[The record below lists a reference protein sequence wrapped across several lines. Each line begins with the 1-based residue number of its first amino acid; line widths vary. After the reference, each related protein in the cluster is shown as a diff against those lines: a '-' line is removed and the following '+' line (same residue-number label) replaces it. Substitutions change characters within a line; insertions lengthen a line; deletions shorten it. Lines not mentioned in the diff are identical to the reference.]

1 MIGRKIISKESLD
14 STSNYIAKMIESDD
28 IVDGT
33 VIMADYQTN
42 GRGQRGAEW
51 VSEPYKN
58 LIFSCYVKHD
68 NLSVND
74 QVAINQFVSLALVDV
89 LDSLGISSSI
99 KWPNDI
105 LVGNLKIS
113 GILIENQL
121 SNQRIQSSIIGIGL
135 NVNQMGLSSF
145 LATSILEQTKKEHQ
159 VGSIAFR
166 LIEALNNRFD
176 LLKQGQFDRLKSE
189 YLKRLWLF
197 QTWTEFILNENEFT
211 GKIINIDEFGRLV
224 VENEAGESTHFSLKE
239 IQFKLRNAF

>member
-14 STSNYIAKMIESDD
+14 STSNYIAKMIESNE

-42 GRGQRGAEW
+42 GRGQRGTEW
-51 VSEPYKN
+51 LSEPYKN

-68 NLSVND
+68 NLAVNE
-74 QVAINQFVSLALVDV
+74 QVSINQFVSLALVDV
-89 LDSLGISSSI
+89 LDSLGISASI

-121 SNQRIQSSIIGIGL
+121 SNQGIQSSIIGIGL
-135 NVNQMGLSSF
+135 NVNQTGLSSF
-145 LATSILEQTKKEHQ
+145 LATSILEQTKKEHV

-166 LIEALNNRFD
+166 LIEGLNNRFD
-176 LLKQGQFDRLKSE
+176 LLKQRQFDRLKSE

-197 QTWTEFILNENEFT
+197 QTWTEFIQNGNEFA
-211 GKIINIDEFGRLV
+211 GKITDIDEFGRLV

-239 IQFKLRNAF
+239 IQFKLRNVP